1 MNFLFETESA
11 PSYIISPE
19 LQLESKGLGD
29 GYYFVKIAQIVFR
42 CKIHGI
48 LDGYVETNLKNP
60 VLLES
65 VSLDEQIDLRREFE
79 VQKSFLVVRSFV
91 ESMGFYDSE
100 SQTFYGPN
108 DLICSLSTKSI
119 SINDLDQDISF
130 RDIDL
135 DFQKR
140 MIYKSELDSLGSKMD
155 EFFNTLTE
163 FYGLL
168 YSFKFYKETK
178 EKIADLFINVC
189 ELSKFYP
196 MDDLLKFT
204 KQFLE
209 EVLILFKFPRP
220 KLTSFLEA
228 VNSYRLNVRTLKD
241 SQYNF
246 YNDLKVSVNQ
256 LIDLSP
262 YFHVISKFSNF
273 GDRYNFHALLE
284 FFDFL
289 VYFSGLKETNSDLFE
304 RLQKF
309 SFEKKFKDYLQKYLS
324 TKRIMTMLCDGQRV
338 VVTNEINLIDQIL
351 SHDDVFDFDFTD
363 DLKEQ
368 VLGLKMAFNLHK

>member
-1 MNFLFETESA
+1 MNFLFETEAA

-19 LQLESKGLGD
+19 LQLESKGMGD
-29 GYYFVKIAQIVFR
+29 GFYFIKIAKIVFR
-42 CKIHGI
+42 CKIHGV
-48 LDGYVETNLKNP
+48 LDGYVETTLKNP
-60 VLLES
+60 ILLES
-65 VSLDEQIDLRREFE
+65 ISLDEQIDLRREFE
-79 VQKSFLVVRSFV
+79 VQKSFIVVRSFV
-91 ESMGFYDSE
+91 ESMGFYDIE
-100 SQTFYGPN
+100 SQTFYSPN
-108 DLICSLSTKSI
+108 DLTCSLSTKSI
-119 SINDLDQDISF
+119 SIIDLNHDISF

-140 MIYKSELDSLGSKMD
+140 MIYKSELDSLGSKID
-155 EFFNTLTE
+155 EFFNTLTM

-178 EKIADLFINVC
+178 EKIADLFINIS

-196 MDDLLKFT
+196 MDGLLNFT

-220 KLTSFLEA
+220 KLTSFLSA

-241 SQYNF
+241 SQCDF
-246 YNDLKVSVNQ
+246 YNDLKASVNQ
-256 LIDLSP
+256 LIDLTP
-262 YFHVISKFSNF
+262 YFEVISKFSNF

-289 VYFSGLKETNSDLFE
+289 VYFSSLKETNSDLFK

-309 SFEKKFKDYLQKYLS
+309 SFENKFKDYLKTYLA

-351 SHDDVFDFDFTD
+351 CHDDVFNFEFANE
-363 DLKEQ
+363 LKDQ